1 MTFVGKIAIITGAIG
16 ILDIDAECSATIG
29 RSLQLIKRPGRLADV
44 IAAVFPPG
52 LVRTSLVTGETLI
65 VGGGFPLRP

>member
-1 MTFVGKIAIITGAIG
+1 MPNAAQRLV
-16 ILDIDAECSATIG
+16 DH
-29 RSLQLIKRPGRLADV
+29 LQLIKRPGRLADV